1 MIRPGGERWPAWGP
15 RRGASVPQ
23 SDCREGPGAGSVFLS
38 YGRDVLFGEF
48 VEEPGTA
55 VFDSP
60 VLGEHLA
67 EGLHDDVRADGMGVA
82 RICSIVAA
90 LEVGRAAGRQGP
102 PMCATWSSRTPATT
116 FPRNAPRTSRAN

>member
-1 MIRPGGERWPAWGP
+1 MIRPGGGRWPAW
-15 RRGASVPQ
+15 
-23 SDCREGPGAGSVFLS
+23 GPGAGSVFLS

-48 VEEPGTA
+48 MEEPGTA

-82 RICSIVAA
+82 RICVRLA
-90 LEVGRAAGRQGP
+90 
-102 PMCATWSSRTPATT
+102 CAVLFGEGDCR
-116 FPRNAPRTSRAN
+116 